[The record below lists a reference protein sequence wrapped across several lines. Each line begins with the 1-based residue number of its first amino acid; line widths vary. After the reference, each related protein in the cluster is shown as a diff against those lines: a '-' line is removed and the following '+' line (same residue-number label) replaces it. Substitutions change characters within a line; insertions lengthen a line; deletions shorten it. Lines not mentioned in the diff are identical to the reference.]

1 MGGVRRG
8 GRGLRA
14 RLTVGPL
21 GPGGESGFVSW
32 YNGEALGEF

>member
-14 RLTVGPL
+14 RPTADPL
-21 GPGGESGFVSW
+21 GPGGESGFVSG